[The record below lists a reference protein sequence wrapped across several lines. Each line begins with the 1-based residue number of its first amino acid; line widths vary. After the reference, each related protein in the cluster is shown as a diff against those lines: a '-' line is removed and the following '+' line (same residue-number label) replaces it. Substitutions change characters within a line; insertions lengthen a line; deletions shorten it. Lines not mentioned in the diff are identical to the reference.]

1 MKYLLPIFCAIFFV
15 ACFGINKD
23 EISQNNSLK
32 YPSWY
37 LNPPLNDENIVYGVG
52 VANTKQEAILN
63 ALDDLSS
70 RLMLTIQSN
79 QEISLKSFRV
89 FKFTISIH

>member
-37 LNPPLNDENIVYGVG
+37 LNPPLNDGNI
-52 VANTKQEAILN
+52 
-63 ALDDLSS
+63 ALWSWS
-70 RLMLTIQSN
+70 CEYKTRGYF
-79 QEISLKSFRV
+79 KCFR
-89 FKFTISIH
+89 